1 MNLKNVFGSMGLV
14 VGGVLLM
21 VPGILSDIFAVFIIS
36 VSLILKL
43 ISYLQTPTHK
53 ECYTKED
60 YKDDVIDV
68 EIIDETK
75 RG

>member
-1 MNLKNVFGSMGLV
+1 LKNVFGSMGLV
-14 VGGVLLM
+14 VGGFLLM

-43 ISYLQTPTHK
+43 ISYLQTPTH
-53 ECYTKED
+53 EEYCTKED